1 MPSNYDDHF
10 ASISDRMLN
19 VPPKKAKSKSN
30 FEIIQK
36 LEAGIRGYLK
46 SGYSYVDVAE
56 YLQKE
61 LNMNIGIQTLRN
73 YLNKIDNDRKNN
85 PSVDFPET
93 LELEDQSISTSL
105 TTELPSTLN
114 SDLPISVVPETNQV
128 TKILTSSKSD
138 AGNVSNSSK
147 KSKTPQSKTAV
158 PASVVPKVVAPTK
171 DNFNDV
177 ESADSLPIDEDPRY
191 SHLTPAEK
199 DMMKHYN
206 RY

>member
-1 MPSNYDDHF
+1 
-10 ASISDRMLN
+10 
-19 VPPKKAKSKSN
+19 
-30 FEIIQK
+30 
-36 LEAGIRGYLK
+36 
-46 SGYSYVDVAE
+46 
-56 YLQKE
+56 
-61 LNMNIGIQTLRN
+61 MNIGIQTLRN

-105 TTELPSTLN
+105 TTESPSTLN

-147 KSKTPQSKTAV
+147 KSKTPKSKTAV